1 MKKLHSFLSLVS
13 ALMMLCLV
21 ACSDEEKAYVTL
33 SVETLEAES
42 DAGEYTF
49 NIESNCDWAISSDAD
64 WISIQEP
71 SGTGSATITFSVIR
85 NTNYDERE
93 AVIQVTSLD
102 GSASDE
108 ISVIQKEK
116 LGIDKGETTTY
127 MEIPAEGGNFTINI
141 QSNTECEVT
150 QMPDWISHAGT
161 RSLQPYD
168 INLLAEENNS
178 GETRTGTIVIKG
190 GDDKLTFNVAQPSI
204 EILAEA
210 ITFEQ
215 GNEMIF
221 VGNYGGTLVP
231 VFYPENCTNR
241 ELVWSSSNPEVMTVD
256 QNGTLSVVNN
266 GTTVV
271 TALNE
276 ASGKSAATTITVKI
290 RANDMALQD
299 EYGNLMLNSTI
310 YCNSRTKFRLY
321 TSPSNAYKDEVSY
334 SSENPDLVSISDG
347 YIVGGAKTG
356 STTIHIIDNYTGNTY
371 STNITVS
378 RVTLWAGFKNM
389 TQTNSGFIY
398 ILGGGIRCGSGNT
411 IEVLS
416 AWVTD
421 ATGVVIAS
429 VDQISQPSN
438 EVTFQTGALN
448 FTDLFGITSI
458 GTNMPYL
465 RFVVAYRLNG
475 NSEIYQDFV
484 DINLGTQ
491 VR

>member
-178 GETRTGTIVIKG
+178 GETRNGTIVIKG

-266 GTTVV
+266 GTTVI
-271 TALNE
+271 TAFNE
-276 ASGKSAATTITVKI
+276 ASGKSATATITVKI

-310 YCNSRTKFRLY
+310 YCNSRTKISLY
-321 TSPSNAYKDEVSY
+321 TEPANAYTDEVEF
-334 SSENPDLVSISDG
+334 SSGNPDLVSISDG
-347 YIVGGAKTG
+347 YIVGGA
-356 STTIHIIDNYTGNTY
+356 
-371 STNITVS
+371 
-378 RVTLWAGFKNM
+378 LWAGFKSIN
-389 TQTNSGFIY
+389 QTNSGLIY
-398 ILGGGIRCGSGNT
+398 ILGGGIRCGAGNT

-429 VDQISQPSN
+429 VDQTSQPSN

-448 FTDLFGITSI
+448 FTDLFGTTSI
-458 GTNMPYL
+458 GINMPSL
-465 RFVVAYRLNG
+465 RFVVAYKLNG
-475 NSEIYQDFV
+475 SSEIYQENV
-484 DINLGTQ
+484 NINLNTQ